1 MAKNV
6 VIVGAQWGDEG
17 KGKIVD
23 ILSQQADLIIR
34 FQGGNNA
41 GHTIEVGT
49 QKIVL
54 HLIPS
59 GILHSGKQCVIANGV
74 VVDPKVLIEEIEA
87 LQKRKLF
94 RHKDLIISKD
104 AHLIMPY
111 HKRLDNAEERI
122 KGDSKIGTTGRGIGP
137 AYADKITRCAIR
149 CGDLL
154 NEEVFKGKLKSNL
167 KEKNLYLSTMYGEKG
182 FKVNDIYNE
191 YMEYAKKIKRYIKDT
206 SVLINKAIKDKKA
219 ILFEGAQGTLLDVDH
234 GTYPFV
240 TSSNTVAGQAA
251 TGSGVG
257 PTKIDL
263 VLGIT
268 KAYTTR
274 VGEGPFPTELPEDD
288 DYGLRKMGGEFG
300 ATTGRPRRCG
310 WFDAVATSFAVR
322 VNGMDGIVLTKLDV
336 LDQMAEIH
344 ICTGYRYKKKII
356 RDFPTEPEI
365 LKDCVPIYEK
375 MAGWM
380 KNTSEIKEF
389 KKLPL
394 NARRYVRR
402 IEELIEARAY
412 IISVGAERNESIHIK
427 NPFS

>member
-23 ILSQQADLIIR
+23 ILSKEADLIVR

-41 GHTIEVGT
+41 GHTIEVGS

-59 GILHSGKQCVIANGV
+59 GILHSGKSCIIGNGV
-74 VVDPKVLIEEIEA
+74 VVDPKILIEEIEA
-87 LQKRKLF
+87 LQARRLF

-111 HKRLDNAEERI
+111 HKRLDLACERI
-122 KGDSKIGTTGRGIGP
+122 RGASKIGTTGRGIGP
-137 AYADKITRCAIR
+137 AYADKITRCAIK

-154 NEEVFKGKLKSNL
+154 NKEVFRKKLKANL
-167 KEKNLYLSTMYGEKG
+167 LEKNHYLTTMYNEKG
-182 FKVNDIYNE
+182 FKVNDIFNE
-191 YMEYAKKIKRYIKDT
+191 YMDYAEKIKRYIKDT
-206 SVLINKAIKDKKA
+206 SVLIDKAIKEKKA

-251 TGSGVG
+251 TGSGIG

-274 VGEGPFPTELPEDD
+274 VGEGPFPTELAEED

-336 LDQMAEIH
+336 LDRMQEIH

-356 RDFPTEPEI
+356 KNFPTEPEI
-365 LKDCVPIYEK
+365 LKDCRPVYEK
-375 MAGWM
+375 MPGWM
-380 KNTSEIKEF
+380 KKTSDIKEF

-394 NARRYVRR
+394 NARRYIRR
-402 IEELIEARAY
+402 IEELIGARAF
-412 IISVGAERNESIHIK
+412 IVSVGAERNETILVK
-427 NPFS
+427 NPF